1 MTYKK
6 FKESMT
12 SVEGVTSKQINR
24 FVAQIALFCIFI
36 SATLILVT
44 SAMLPMN
51 LTAVVGVFCGLMFLF
66 LLDYASSAQE
76 VAVKLLGRA
85 KFWWISVVLFI
96 LVFVVL
102 KVFYFI

>member
-12 SVEGVTSKQINR
+12 SIEGVTSKQINR
-24 FVAQIALFCIFI
+24 FVAQIALFCVFI
-36 SATLILVT
+36 SATLILIT

-51 LTAVVGVFCGLMFLF
+51 LSAIVGVFCGLMFLF

-76 VAVKLLGRA
+76 IAVKFIRRA
-85 KFWWISVVLFI
+85 KFWWLSVILFA